1 MPHLDFIHFAFDN
14 VYDSMLYIFIPL
26 LDEMYQMYTS
36 IQYKSSND
44 IKIVQFSEIKDYN
57 QL

>member
-1 MPHLDFIHFAFDN
+1 
-14 VYDSMLYIFIPL
+14 MLYIFIPL

-44 IKIVQFSEIKDYN
+44 KKIVQLYHFSEIKDYS